1 MICVFDIGNSN
12 YTGNGDAVLTPME
25 CKLKNVAGG
34 GYDLTMTHPID
45 PEGKWKHLVPGA
57 VIKAPVPREEIEN
70 AFAGYAA
77 DVYKTVDA
85 CALRDGMSEPTPIT
99 YAAWQASA
107 HTYVVGDKCTYY
119 GRNYQCILADPKTDR
134 LANHPP
140 DNYPMYWKEIS
151 RYTAGAA
158 VLVTLPAGAEL
169 YFVEDMDGTWYKMST
184 YYGIVGYIKK
194 SQVTFYRHLSPTETQ
209 PRIITEQLFR
219 IEKPTVD
226 TKARTVTVEAKHV
239 SYDLNGILVENVSI
253 AQASPAMAIGR
264 ITEAFMMEYP
274 GTIATNL
281 TAENNG
287 TYTNTIKGKNGI
299 FALLDPDKG
308 IVSTFDAAFK
318 RDNWDL
324 FVLKRTDADSGY
336 RIRYRKNMLGVN
348 WAQDSSGLV
357 TRVVP
362 VAKDANG
369 DNLYLPEKW
378 IDSDRIGDY
387 PIIRMEYLT
396 VSGQV
401 GKDDGTG
408 TSTVWTEEALLE
420 EMRTKAA
427 ERFSVDRADRVGVTV
442 TVDFE
447 QIGNTEEYKEYRGM
461 ENVLLYDTVTVQNEE
476 IGLSVRLYVSEW
488 EWDAIRR
495 KTTAV
500 KLINAM
506 NYMKGTVAGYNVQ
519 AKSIGSDKL
528 TDDVTAEILSQA
540 RDMMPEYQD
549 SGNYG
554 PTKANSK
561 ENAGIVAA
569 GSGQVN
575 KVWKTDDQG
584 NPAWREETGGS
595 SFDPNDL
602 AEDTSV
608 PGDNDFTM
616 QIGVTSYKKKFS
628 KVWEYIKSKI
638 SSILGLT
645 ATTYGGK
652 AVAAGTADS
661 ANAVAWNNITG
672 KPGSFY
678 TLPLAA
684 NGTRGGVQV
693 GYSQS
698 GKNYPV
704 QLSSEKMFVNVP
716 WTDTTYSAGSGLALS
731 GTTFRVDVP
740 RVAETANHMPGA
752 NSFALREY
760 NNGSANLPTQDWY
773 HIYESQGSDTNYGVQ
788 IAVGMTT
795 DAVYYR
801 KKAGSWGSWHSLI
814 NTDHY
819 AWSDITGKPAQATR
833 WPTWDEVT
841 GKPSF
846 PYIPLTANAGLG
858 EIGGNGQN
866 WYFLLATLTVTANY
880 VNRPI
885 VFEVS
890 RRGYG
895 YQRIQVIFA
904 SDNNT
909 DPALGRFS
917 TDGNILEFYIK
928 KSATST
934 WQIYGKYSELW
945 GNCTLHRITGS
956 ATNNGVNVTVNLTN
970 AGTTAPGGTEVSRFW
985 SAAYSDSA
993 GKASGVIDAGD
1004 SNRTITIRYGG
1015 SGASATD
1022 WLPFYDGSG
1031 NLIPVSSTNLAN
1043 KVRDKSS
1050 GTWGISIS
1058 GSATKATQDGN
1069 GANIADTY
1077 TRYDHLIHSHKIPK
1091 GGRLTIGIKNNM
1103 IGFVGTYNGDATGFM
1118 GTWLIFG
1125 SNGTPVIVPIR
1136 AASYITMTAN
1146 NNGTVTAAN
1155 SNTSYESSMYIFSP
1169 NYTADQI
1176 AIS

>member
-1 MICVFDIGNSN
+1 MICVFDIGNEN
-12 YTGNGDAVLTPME
+12 FTGNGDAVLTPME

-99 YAAWQASA
+99 YPAWMASM

-119 GRNYQCILADPKTDR
+119 GRNYQCILSDPKYRSGALDMQY
-134 LANHPP
+134 NHPP

-274 GTIATNL
+274 GMIATNL
-281 TAENNG
+281 TAEDNG

-369 DNLYLPEKW
+369 DDLYLPEKW

-387 PIIRMEYLT
+387 PIVRMEYLT

-442 TVDFE
+442 TVDFA
-447 QIGNTEEYKEYRGM
+447 QLGSTEEYREFRGM

-554 PTKANSK
+554 PTKTNSK
-561 ENAGIVAA
+561 ENAGIVDA
-569 GSGQVN
+569 GSGN
-575 KVWKTDDQG
+575 AGKVWKTDDQG
-584 NPAWREETGGS
+584 NPAWRDESGSVTVTDSDPTLSWGTRSKVGDVAGTDLHVTMPANPAPGVIDNLTSTSATDALSANQGRVLNESIGTLSDRFGSRIAIANADISDGASKTITGNSNGRALLITGGANSRCRGIYILNCTS
-595 SFDPNDL
+595 SAATYTTVL
-602 AEDTSV
+602 AASD
-608 PGDNDFTM
+608 
-616 QIGVTSYKKKFS
+616 VT
-628 KVWEYIKSKI
+628 I
-638 SSILGLT
+638 T
-645 ATTYGGK
+645 ASGK
-652 AVAAGTADS
+652 
-661 ANAVAWNNITG
+661 
-672 KPGSFY
+672 
-678 TLPLAA
+678 TLAIA
-684 NGTRGGVQV
+684 NGT
-693 GYSQS
+693 GY
-698 GKNYPV
+698 
-704 QLSSEKMFVNVP
+704 
-716 WTDTTYSAGSGLALS
+716 T
-731 GTTFRVDVP
+731 
-740 RVAETANHMPGA
+740 
-752 NSFALREY
+752 
-760 NNGSANLPTQDWY
+760 
-773 HIYESQGSDTNYGVQ
+773 
-788 IAVGMTT
+788 
-795 DAVYYR
+795 
-801 KKAGSWGSWHSLI
+801 
-814 NTDHY
+814 
-819 AWSDITGKPAQATR
+819 
-833 WPTWDEVT
+833 
-841 GKPSF
+841 
-846 PYIPLTANAGLG
+846 
-858 EIGGNGQN
+858 
-866 WYFLLATLTVTANY
+866 
-880 VNRPI
+880 
-885 VFEVS
+885 
-890 RRGYG
+890 
-895 YQRIQVIFA
+895 
-904 SDNNT
+904 
-909 DPALGRFS
+909 
-917 TDGNILEFYIK
+917 
-928 KSATST
+928 
-934 WQIYGKYSELW
+934 
-945 GNCTLHRITGS
+945 
-956 ATNNGVNVTVNLTN
+956 
-970 AGTTAPGGTEVSRFW
+970 
-985 SAAYSDSA
+985 
-993 GKASGVIDAGD
+993 
-1004 SNRTITIRYGG
+1004 
-1015 SGASATD
+1015 
-1022 WLPFYDGSG
+1022 
-1031 NLIPVSSTNLAN
+1031 
-1043 KVRDKSS
+1043 
-1050 GTWGISIS
+1050 ISICIL
-1058 GSATKATQDGN
+1058 N
-1069 GANIADTY
+1069 
-1077 TRYDHLIHSHKIPK
+1077 
-1091 GGRLTIGIKNNM
+1091 
-1103 IGFVGTYNGDATGFM
+1103 
-1118 GTWLIFG
+1118 FG
-1125 SNGTPVIVPIR
+1125 QGKF
-1136 AASYITMTAN
+1136 
-1146 NNGTVTAAN
+1146 
-1155 SNTSYESSMYIFSP
+1155 E
-1169 NYTADQI
+1169 
-1176 AIS
+1176 